1 MITKYKTGFRRSR
14 NNCSSLEDFDYEGDS
29 FLITPAQRGKIISFY
44 FTNIQNSDERE
55 SKISELEGLS
65 SSEAN
70 QILLDFEMCPWN
82 TVR

>member
-14 NNCSSLEDFDYEGDS
+14 DNYPFLGDCDYEGDS
-29 FLITPAQRGKIISFY
+29 FLITPTQRRKIINFY
-44 FTNIQNSDERE
+44 FTNIQDPDERE
-55 SKISELEGLS
+55 AKISELEGLS

-70 QILLDFEMCPWN
+70 QILLDFETCSWN